1 MSDPKILNYNE
12 IVKLIPHRYPMLL
25 VDQVHITELHEEA
38 VGIKNVTINE
48 SFFQGHFPEQPIMPG
63 VLIIEALAQTSGILV
78 MYGLAFEDSKLKPED
93 AVVYFMSIANAR
105 FVRPVLPGHRVELRV
120 KSIQR
125 RGMVWKFK
133 GQAYVDD
140 ELCAEAEYKAMI
152 AEKKS

>member
-1 MSDPKILNYNE
+1 
-12 IVKLIPHRYPMLL
+12 
-25 VDQVHITELHEEA
+25 
-38 VGIKNVTINE
+38 
-48 SFFQGHFPEQPIMPG
+48 
-63 VLIIEALAQTSGILV
+63 
-78 MYGLAFEDSKLKPED
+78 
-93 AVVYFMSIANAR
+93 MSIANAR